1 LLVSLAGPAT
11 SSLATG
17 RRPKLAFVVNW
28 FERAVRRIRGSAGG
42 RVDAP
47 RIRPRSASSLEATK
61 VDLHELVPDTMT
73 FLGKAA
79 YVQLMLFEN
88 LSRVVTTAPT
98 IEAKSAMSEVASAA
112 LAKYQ
117 GLTHEIERQ
126 GGDPAEVMK
135 PFALKVDAFQRMT
148 QGHDW
153 HESVTTC
160 YLSGGFLNDFFA
172 RLATGLPSVAAA
184 RVATILS
191 ADSGEAIVV
200 RELLAVTEGNARL
213 SARLALWGRRLVGD
227 TMLIARWAL
236 RESDGGAS
244 NGGNKDEERLEPVF
258 TELIAAHT
266 RRMDALGL
274 TA

>member
-1 LLVSLAGPAT
+1 LLASLAGPGT

-28 FERAVRRIRGSAGG
+28 FERAVRRVRGGAGG

-47 RIRPRSASSLEATK
+47 RIRPRSQSNLESTK

-73 FLGKAA
+73 FLGKSA

-88 LSRVVTTAPT
+88 LSRIVTTAPT
-98 IEAKSAMSEVASAA
+98 IEAKSAMSDVASAA

-117 GLTHEIERQ
+117 GLTREIERQ
-126 GGDPAEVMK
+126 GADPAEVMK
-135 PFALKVDAFQRMT
+135 PFSREIDSFQRRT

-172 RLATGLPSVAAA
+172 RLATGLPTAVAA
-184 RVATILS
+184 RVTAILT

-200 RELLAVTEGNARL
+200 SELLGVTEGNPRL

-236 RESDGGAS
+236 RESDSAAS
-244 NGGNKDEERLEPVF
+244 TAGNTDEERLEPVF

>member
-1 LLVSLAGPAT
+1 M
-11 SSLATG
+11 
-17 RRPKLAFVVNW
+17 RR
-28 FERAVRRIRGSAGG
+28 VRGGARG

-47 RIRPRSASSLEATK
+47 RIRSRSASGLDGTR

-117 GLTHEIERQ
+117 GLSHEIERQ

-135 PFALKVDAFQRMT
+135 PFAHEVDVFQRIT

-160 YLSGGFLNDFFA
+160 YLSGGFLSDFFA
-172 RLATGLPSVAAA
+172 RLATGLPAVVAA

-191 ADSGEAIVV
+191 ADAGEEIVV
-200 RELLAVTEGNARL
+200 RELLAGTEGNSRL

-236 RESDGGAS
+236 RDSDT
-244 NGGNKDEERLEPVF
+244 DEARLEPVF

>member
-1 LLVSLAGPAT
+1 
-11 SSLATG
+11 
-17 RRPKLAFVVNW
+17 VVNW
-28 FERAVRRIRGSAGG
+28 FGRAVRRIRGGTRG

-47 RIRPRSASSLEATK
+47 RIRARSASNLESTK

-73 FLGKAA
+73 FLGRAA

-98 IEAKSAMSEVASAA
+98 IEAKSAMSDVASAA
-112 LAKYQ
+112 LTKYH
-117 GLTHEIERQ
+117 GLVREIERQ
-126 GGDPAEVMK
+126 GGQPTEVMK
-135 PFALKVDAFQRMT
+135 PFAGEVDQFQRMT

-160 YLSGGFLNDFFA
+160 YLAGGFLNDFFS
-172 RLATGLPSVAAA
+172 RLSAGLPQAQAA
-184 RVATILS
+184 RVSAILDE
-191 ADSGEAIVV
+191 DSGEATVV
-200 RELLAVTEGNARL
+200 KQLLAVTRDNPRL
-213 SARLALWGRRLVGD
+213 AARLALWGRRLVGD
-227 TMLIARWAL
+227 TMLIARRTL
-236 RESDGGAS
+236 RAGDDVGT
-244 NGGNKDEERLEPVF
+244 DDERLEPVF

>member
-1 LLVSLAGPAT
+1 M
-11 SSLATG
+11 
-17 RRPKLAFVVNW
+17 RR
-28 FERAVRRIRGSAGG
+28 VRGGAQG

-47 RIRPRSASSLEATK
+47 RIRPRSASQLESTK

-117 GLTHEIERQ
+117 GLTREIERA
-126 GGDPAEVMK
+126 GGEPAEVMK
-135 PFALKVDAFQRMT
+135 PFAREVDSFQRMT

-172 RLATGLPSVAAA
+172 RLAAGLPSATAA

-191 ADSGEAIVV
+191 AESDEATVV
-200 RELLAVTEGNARL
+200 RELLAVTEGNPRL

-236 RESDGGAS
+236 RESGSAGA
-244 NGGNKDEERLEPVF
+244 DDERLEPVF